1 VLERLAGER
10 FAWRPGTMRALA
22 RSAVLIAAVVAILV
36 LYGILGLPTGG
47 WAVIAAALVFNAH
60 ADASSRQ
67 AMILV
72 VANVVGGTV
81 SLLALYLCGSTIVS
95 IALAML
101 LVALICHLANL
112 DDGVR
117 AAYICVAIVLAIDQS
132 TSLSSPIERIVS
144 VAFGSLIG
152 VAVSLLMQ
160 KIEAWWAEPA
170 A

>member
-1 VLERLAGER
+1 
-10 FAWRPGTMRALA
+10 MRALA
-22 RSAVLIAAVVAILV
+22 RSAVLIAAVVAIL
-36 LYGILGLPTGG
+36 LFYGILGLPTGG
-47 WAVIAAALVFNAH
+47 WAMIAAALVFNAH

-72 VANVVGGTV
+72 AANVVGGTV
-81 SLLALYLCGSTIVS
+81 SLLALYLCGSTIAS

-101 LVALICHLANL
+101 LVALICHLAHL
-112 DDGVR
+112 DDGLR

-132 TSLSSPIERIVS
+132 TSASSPIERIVS
-144 VAFGSLIG
+144 VAFGSLVG

-160 KIEAWWAEPA
+160 KIEAWWAQPA